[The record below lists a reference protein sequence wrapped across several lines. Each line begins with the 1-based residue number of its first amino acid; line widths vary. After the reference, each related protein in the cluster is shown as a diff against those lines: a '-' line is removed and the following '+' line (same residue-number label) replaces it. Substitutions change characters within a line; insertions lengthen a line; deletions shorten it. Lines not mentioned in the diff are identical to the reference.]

1 MKETAYNRVF
11 QKKSAN
17 LYQLFQI
24 YHLILALPGP
34 VYDYILLGEKIEANV
49 LVLPPSPA
57 D

>member
-1 MKETAYNRVF
+1 MKETTWIRVF

-17 LYQLFQI
+17 LYQLFHI

-34 VYDYILLGEKIEANV
+34 VYSCLLPGERTTGNM